1 MDDFKVA
8 LPLVDVKTGIVEEYY
23 VKLYLK
29 LVNIS
34 VYLKLSSLENIGGL
48 IYIKNQIYLYCESY
62 KL

>member
-23 VKLYLK
+23 VKLHLK

-34 VYLKLSSLENIGGL
+34 VFLKLSKSRKYRRPY
-48 IYIKNQIYLYCESY
+48 IYKNQIYLYCESY